1 MKRLLALSLF
11 TLLCASSLL
20 AQSTP
25 EPSSDH
31 DQKVDEL
38 VKTLHFQQGNVPIGG
53 GLATLKVPATF
64 QFLNAADTE
73 KVLTKLWGNPP
84 GQSALGMLTPTD
96 TGVASADSWG
106 VIISYVNDGFVKDD
120 DASKINYDELLKDMQ
135 KSTRE
140 SSVQRVKDG
149 YPGIELVGWAAPPR
163 YDAAAKKLYWAK
175 ELRFADSTSTTLNYD
190 IRVLGRRGVLSLNCV
205 AAMDQLQAI
214 QQRAPE
220 ILSMVEFN
228 QGNRYADFAPSTDK
242 VAAYGVGALIAGGI
256 LAKAGFFKVLLVALL
271 AAKKFVIIGAIAVA
285 SYFKRLFGKKDAAPP
300 APPA

>member
-1 MKRLLALSLF
+1 MKRLLAF
-11 TLLCASSLL
+11 WCFALLCGSRLS

-25 EPSSDH
+25 DPSSDR
-31 DQKVDEL
+31 QTKVDEFL
-38 VKTLHFQQGNVPIGG
+38 STLHFQQGNIPLGD
-53 GLATLKVPATF
+53 GLATLRVPSAF
-64 QFLNAADTE
+64 QYLNAADTD

-84 GQSALGMLTPTD
+84 GDKHLGMLLPAD
-96 TGVASADSWG
+96 VSVASADSWG

-120 DASKINYDELLKDMQ
+120 DASKINYDELMKDMQ

-140 SSVQRVKDG
+140 ASAQRVKDG
-149 YPGIELVGWAAPPR
+149 YSGIELVGWAAPPR

-175 ELRFADSTSTTLNYD
+175 ELRFSDSNSTTLNYD

-205 AAMDQLQAI
+205 AAMDQLPSI
-214 QQRAPE
+214 QERAPE
-220 ILSMVEFN
+220 ILRMVEFN

-271 AAKKFVIIGAIAVA
+271 AAKKFVIIGAIAVV
-285 SYFKRLFGKKDAAPP
+285 SFFKRIFGKKDSAPP
-300 APPA
+300 A